1 MDEANS
7 RKLGSSL
14 KVPVVQELA
23 KQQLAAVPLRYIR
36 DDIEKPVLFSSIF
49 PQVPVI
55 DMEKLLASNGD
66 DNDSELERLHFAC
79 KEWGFSRNKYT
90 IHFQFYTISSV
101 GESWS
106 EFIITGEGE
115 VRNGSIFELPMKEKK
130 KFEEKGDLEGYGQT
144 FVVSEEQ
151 KLDWADIYALYEH
164 TPY

>member
-66 DNDSELERLHFAC
+66 DNDLELERLHFAC
-79 KEWGFSRNKYT
+79 KKWGF
-90 IHFQFYTISSV
+90 FQEYIYNTFPVLHYQLSLVNSSLLEKV
-101 GESWS
+101 KSV
-106 EFIITGEGE
+106 TGAF
-115 VRNGSIFELPMKEKK
+115 FELPMKEKK
-130 KFEEKGDLEGYGQT
+130 KFEQKGDLEGYGQT

-151 KLDWADIYALYEH
+151 KLDWADIYSLYEH